1 MAAGK
6 YDFTIEQGATVDFE
20 VRYTDVS
27 GSAIDLTGYQARMQ
41 LRPAPGA
48 KQTYMTLSSSLQPC
62 GSGLNMSGSKSDP
75 NYPKS
80 PKSGSI
86 GIYVSALSS
95 SLLDFPVAVYD
106 LEIASGSGNCYVVA
120 RLIEG
125 VVKLSKNIT
134 LGSFGSIPTTGS
146 GSNP

>member
-62 GSGLNMSGSKSDP
+62 GSGLNMNGSKNDP
-75 NYPKS
+75 DYPKN
-80 PKSGSI
+80 PTSGSI
-86 GIYVSALSS
+86 GVYVSALSS
-95 SLLDFPVAVYD
+95 SLLDFPAAVYD
-106 LEIASGSGNCYVVA
+106 LEISSGSGHCYVVT
-120 RLIEG
+120 RLLEG

-134 LGSFGSIPTTGS
+134 LGSFGLPIPTGS
-146 GSNP
+146 GSL